1 MSSATTCLRSI
12 VEFAESRY
20 WTGPDPDDGLESMV
34 GAIAKPLGSFP
45 RLAIAQAILRFPAF
59 RRVAS
64 PAQTLNPKA
73 LGLFLGAVA
82 RGTDTLGDTRA
93 KGLTSSLL
101 YLLAKRSTPA
111 ALGVAWG
118 YPFAWQ
124 SRYFWAPAGTP
135 NAVVSSMVTWHLLEC
150 ADLTGSEQAR
160 EMGVAGARFLA
171 SGLNRTPYDEGEAIS
186 YTAADTTQVVNVS
199 ALAARALIRAAR
211 HEDNGHVQE
220 SAVRLARF
228 VVAAQRRDGS
238 WPYSMDPHGAWED
251 SFHTGYVLESL
262 LYLQELGIQVPERT
276 LTSGFEAYR
285 RFFGPD
291 GESRLHAP
299 ADSVLDAHSAA
310 QGILTYAALAQ
321 SSHASRPLQISA
333 REAALRIS
341 DWALRELWIEE
352 KGHFAYRIHQGRRDE
367 REFTRW
373 VSAWMALAMATAAC
387 LTTAAAAGASTTPQ
401 SASMVSP

>member
-1 MSSATTCLRSI
+1 MIARDALVTLVSR
-12 VEFAESRY
+12 AESLH
-20 WTGPDPDDGLESMV
+20 WTGPDPYDGLESMV
-34 GAIAKPLGSFP
+34 GAIAKPFGSFP
-45 RLAIAQAILRFPAF
+45 RLAIAQAILRFPAA
-59 RRVAS
+59 RRLAS

-93 KGLTSSLL
+93 KSLTSSLL
-101 YLLAKRSTPA
+101 YLLAKRSVPA

-124 SRYFWAPAGTP
+124 SRYFWAPACTP

-160 EMGVAGARFLA
+160 EMGLAGAHFLA
-171 SGLNRTPYDEGEAIS
+171 SGLNRTAYDDGEAIS
-186 YTAADTTQVVNVS
+186 YTAADATQVVNVS
-199 ALAARALIRAAR
+199 ALAARALVRAAR
-211 HEDNGHVQE
+211 HENNSHVHDA
-220 SAVRLARF
+220 AVRLARF
-228 VVAAQRRDGS
+228 VVAAQRKDGS
-238 WPYSMDPHGAWED
+238 WPYSMDPRGAWED
-251 SFHTGYVLESL
+251 SFHTGYLLESL
-262 LYLQELGIQVPERT
+262 LYLQEMGIQVPERT
-276 LTSGFEAYR
+276 LTGGFEAYR

-299 ADSVLDAHSAA
+299 ADSALDAHSAA

-321 SSHASRPLQISA
+321 SSHASGQLQDSA
-333 REAALRIS
+333 REAALRIA

-387 LTTAAAAGASTTPQ
+387 LADAAAATTTTRSAST
-401 SASMVSP
+401 VSP